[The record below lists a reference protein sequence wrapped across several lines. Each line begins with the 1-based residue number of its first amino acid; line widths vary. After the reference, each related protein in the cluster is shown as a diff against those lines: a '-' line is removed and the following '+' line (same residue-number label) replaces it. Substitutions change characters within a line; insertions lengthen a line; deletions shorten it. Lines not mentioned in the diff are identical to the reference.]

1 MQLFINKYENLLL
14 FDLTI
19 ILDSNTAK
27 ALTMSHLVQLYSIS
41 QLQNT
46 AWMEKR
52 LGGFFV
58 MLFLYSSNLKW
69 HF

>member
-52 LGGFFV
+52 LGGVFV